1 MEYSLRVSDRCVFKG
16 GGTTGASQRTKHR
29 CRIPRPHAH
38 ARGFT
43 LVELLVALVAMA
55 LMALMGWRGLDSM
68 MRSQQ
73 YTQAHTDAH
82 AVMQTAL
89 AQWSADLD
97 GLMALD
103 NTQAIAWDGQA
114 LRMTR
119 RNAVAPEAG
128 ALVVAWTRRTSQGS
142 DQWLRWQSPP
152 VRTRNEWNDA
162 WNQAGLW
169 ARNPSAEQRTRETAL
184 FPLANWSIYFFRDGA
199 WSNPQSSDA
208 STSAASDAASAAAAA
223 AAAAA
228 ASTTGTTT
236 DATTTNTGTMAGT
249 TAASGTAANAI
260 PDGVRIVLEL
270 APGSGLSGRLIRDW
284 VNPLRQNMRS

>member
-1 MEYSLRVSDRCVFKG
+1 MQARALRSP
-16 GGTTGASQRTKHR
+16 SQ
-29 CRIPRPHAH
+29 

-68 MRSQQ
+68 VRSQQ

-82 AVMQTAL
+82 AVLQTAL
-89 AQWSADLD
+89 AQWNADLD
-97 GLMALD
+97 GLMTLE

-119 RNAVAPEAG
+119 RNTAAPEAG
-128 ALVVAWTRRTSQGS
+128 ALVVAWARRSSQGR

-152 VRTRNEWNDA
+152 VRTRSEWNDA
-162 WNQAGLW
+162 WNQAGQW
-169 ARNPSAEQRTRETAL
+169 ARNPSDAQRGRETAL
-184 FPLANWSIYFFRDGA
+184 FPLNGWAIYYYRGGA

-208 STSAASDAASAAAAA
+208 ESAASTSTEVANAA

-228 ASTTGTTT
+228 ASTAATGS
-236 DATTTNTGTMAGT
+236 AGT
-249 TAASGTAANAI
+249 TGTSAATNNDI
-260 PDGVRIVLEL
+260 PDGVRLQL
-270 APGSGLSGRLIRDW
+270 DLPAGSGIAGRLVRDW
-284 VNPLRQNMRS
+284 VNPLRQNSRS

>member
-1 MEYSLRVSDRCVFKG
+1 MKHDLHACSLRPAAPD
-16 GGTTGASQRTKHR
+16 GTMQGHGRTKHR
-29 CRIPRPHAH
+29 CRIHRPRLH

-97 GLMALD
+97 GLMALE

-119 RNAVAPEAG
+119 RNATAPEAG
-128 ALVVAWTRRTSQGS
+128 ALVVAWTRRTSDGR

-152 VRTRNEWNDA
+152 VRTRNEWSDA

-169 ARNPSAEQRTRETAL
+169 ARNPSADQRARETAL
-184 FPLANWSIYFFRDGA
+184 FPLAGWSVYFFREGA

-208 STSAASDAASAAAAA
+208 SSSAAADAASAAAAA
-223 AAAAA
+223 AAATAAATGTSTGTTTTTGTAA
-228 ASTTGTTT
+228 ASTT
-236 DATTTNTGTMAGT
+236 
-249 TAASGTAANAI
+249 ASNAI

-270 APGSGLSGRLIRDW
+270 APGSGLAGRLVRDW
-284 VNPLRQNMRS
+284 VNPLRQNLRS